1 MTEKVHRCAIIGKV
15 IIDPKTIPA
24 PIAYQILTG
33 AVIPRPI
40 GFISS
45 ISAGGVVNLAPF
57 SFFNAICG
65 EPPMVMFCPMN
76 RCPPK
81 DTLLNVTATREFVAN
96 IVSQDI
102 AEAMNLTA
110 ADYAFEVNEFDVS
123 GLTPVPSQI
132 VKPPYVKESPV
143 SMECKAVQIIEL
155 SDKPWGGTIII
166 GEVLLFHVRDSIIDK
181 DMFIDPD
188 KLNPIARMGGP
199 SYSTIK
205 DRFDMIRPVLNK

>member
-1 MTEKVHRCAIIGKV
+1 LGDNREV
-15 IIDPKTIPA
+15 IIDPKSIPA

-45 ISAGGVVNLAPF
+45 ISTEGLVNLAPF

-76 RCPPK
+76 RRPPK
-81 DTLLNVTATREFVAN
+81 DTLLNVKATGEFVAN
-96 IVSQDI
+96 IVSHEI
-102 AEAMNLTA
+102 AQAMNLTSG
-110 ADYAFEVNEFDVS
+110 DYASEVNEFDVC
-123 GLTPVPSQI
+123 GLTPMPSQM

-143 SMECKAVQIIEL
+143 SMECKVHHIIEV
-155 SDKPWGGTIII
+155 SDKPWGGTVII
-166 GEVLLFHVRDSIIDK
+166 GEVLLFHVRDNIIDK

-188 KLNPIARMGGP
+188 KLDPVARMGGP

-205 DRFDMIRPVLNK
+205 DRFDMIRPVIKENR

>member
-1 MTEKVHRCAIIGKV
+1 M

-45 ISAGGVVNLAPF
+45 ISATGIVNLAPF

-76 RCPPK
+76 RRPPK
-81 DTLLNVTATREFVAN
+81 DTLLNVKATREFVAN
-96 IVSQDI
+96 IVSEEI
-102 AEAMNLTA
+102 AQQMNLTSG
-110 ADYAFEVNEFDVS
+110 DYASEVNEFEIA
-123 GLTPVPSQI
+123 GLTPAACEI
-132 VKPPYVKESPV
+132 VKPPRVVESPV
-143 SMECKAVQIIEL
+143 SMECIVHHIIEV
-155 SDKPWGGTIII
+155 SDKPWGGTVVI
-166 GEVLLFHVRDSIIDK
+166 GEVVRFHVRDSIIDK

-188 KLNPIARMGGP
+188 KLNPVARMGGP
-199 SYSTIK
+199 SYSRIK
-205 DRFDMIRPVLNK
+205 DRFDMIRPVIK

>member
-1 MTEKVHRCAIIGKV
+1 MT
-15 IIDPKTIPA
+15 IDPKAIPA
-24 PIAYQILTG
+24 PVAYQILTG

-45 ISAGGVVNLAPF
+45 ISAEGVVNLAPF
-57 SFFNAICG
+57 SFFNAVCG
-65 EPPMVMFCPMN
+65 QPPMVMFCPMN
-76 RCPPK
+76 RNPPK
-81 DTLLNVTATREFVAN
+81 DTLLNVRATGEFVAN
-96 IVSQDI
+96 IVSQEI

-110 ADYAFEVNEFDVS
+110 AEYAAEVNEFEVAE
-123 GLTPVPSQI
+123 LTPMPSQM

-143 SMECKAVQIIEL
+143 SMECKVVHIMDL

-166 GEVLLFHVRDSIIDK
+166 GEVVLFHVHDHVISEDL
-181 DMFIDPD
+181 FIDPD

-205 DRFDMIRPVLNK
+205 DRFDMIRPAPKYKRVE

>member
-1 MTEKVHRCAIIGKV
+1 V
-15 IIDPKTIPA
+15 IIDPKTLPA
-24 PIAYQILTG
+24 PISYQVLTG

-45 ISAGGVVNLAPF
+45 ISADGIVNLAPF

-76 RCPPK
+76 RRPPK
-81 DTLLNVTATREFVAN
+81 DTLINVKATGEFVAN
-96 IVSQDI
+96 IVSREI
-102 AEAMNLTA
+102 AEQMNLTA
-110 ADYAFEVNEFDVS
+110 GDWASEVNEFEVAD
-123 GLTPVPSQI
+123 LTPMPSQI

-143 SMECKAVQIIEL
+143 SMECKVAHIIEL

-188 KLNPIARMGGP
+188 KLNPVARMGGP

-205 DRFDMIRPVLNK
+205 DRFDMIRPIVQSEINR

>member
-1 MTEKVHRCAIIGKV
+1 ML
-15 IIDPKTIPA
+15 IDPKTVPA
-24 PIAYQILTG
+24 PISYQILTG

-45 ISAGGVVNLAPF
+45 ISADGIVNLAPF

-76 RCPPK
+76 RRPPQ

-110 ADYAFEVNEFDVS
+110 ADYAPEVNEFDVS

-132 VKPPYVKESPV
+132 VKPPRVQESPV
-143 SMECKAVQIIEL
+143 SMECKAVQIIQL

-199 SYSTIK
+199 SYSTVK
-205 DRFDMIRPVLNK
+205 DRFDMIRPVLKK

>member
-1 MTEKVHRCAIIGKV
+1 MPARCAIIGKV

-24 PIAYQILTG
+24 PISYQVLTG

-45 ISAGGVVNLAPF
+45 ISAAGIVNLAPF

-76 RCPPK
+76 RRPPK
-81 DTLLNVTATREFVAN
+81 DTLLNVKATREFVAN

-110 ADYAFEVNEFDVS
+110 GDYASEVNEFEVC
-123 GLTPVPSQI
+123 GLTPVPSQM

-143 SMECKAVQIIEL
+143 SMECKVTEILEL
-155 SDKPWGGTIII
+155 SSKPWGGTIII
-166 GEVLLFHVRDSIIDK
+166 GEVILFHVRDSIIDK

-188 KLNPIARMGGP
+188 KLNPVARMGGP

-205 DRFDMIRPVLNK
+205 DRFDMIRPVIR

>member
-1 MTEKVHRCAIIGKV
+1 ML
-15 IIDPKTIPA
+15 IDPKTVPA
-24 PIAYQILTG
+24 PISYQILTG

-45 ISAGGVVNLAPF
+45 ISADGVVNLAPF

-76 RCPPK
+76 RRPPK
-81 DTLLNVTATREFVAN
+81 DTLRNVTATREFVAN

-110 ADYAFEVNEFDVS
+110 ADYAPEVNEFDVS

-132 VKPPYVKESPV
+132 VKPPRVQESPV
-143 SMECKAVQIIEL
+143 SMECKAVQIIQL

-199 SYSTIK
+199 SYSTVK
-205 DRFDMIRPVLNK
+205 DRFDMIRPVLKK

>member
-1 MTEKVHRCAIIGKV
+1 V

-45 ISAGGVVNLAPF
+45 VSTEGVVNLAPF

-76 RCPPK
+76 RRPPK

-96 IVSQDI
+96 IVSREI

-110 ADYAFEVNEFDVS
+110 ADYAFEINEFDVS
-123 GLTPVPSQI
+123 GLTPMPSQI

-143 SMECKAVQIIEL
+143 SMECKAVHIIEL

-166 GEVLLFHVRDSIIDK
+166 GEVVLFHVRDSIIDK
-181 DMFIDPD
+181 DLFIDPD
-188 KLNPIARMGGP
+188 KLDPIARMGGP

-205 DRFDMIRPVLNK
+205 DRFDMIRPVLKK